1 MQYCPSPGGVS
12 VLWQRRSLG
21 SGKRPLFLSPPL
33 RVCALVPGAQLGAPL
48 CSPGAHSF
56 AARPS
61 PPPPPCCSSSFPQP
75 AAAMADSAS
84 ESDTDGAGGNSSSSA
99 AMQSS
104 CSSTSGG
111 GGGGGGGSGGGKSG
125 GIVISPFR
133 LEELTN
139 RLASLQQENKVLK
152 IELETYKLKC
162 KALQEENRDLRK
174 ASVTIQARAEQ
185 EEEFISNTLFKKIQ
199 ALQKEKETL
208 AVNYE
213 KEEEFL
219 TNELSRKLM
228 QLQHEKAELEQHLEQ
243 EQEFQVNKLMK
254 KIKKLE
260 NDTISKQLTLE
271 QLRREKIDLENTLE
285 QEQEALVNRLWKR
298 MDKLEAEKRI
308 LQEKLDQPVSAP
320 PSPRDISMEIDSPEN
335 MMRHIR
341 FLKNEVERLKK
352 QLRAA
357 QLQHSEKMAQYLE
370 EERHMREENL
380 RLQRKLQREMER
392 REALCRQLSES
403 ESSLEMDDER
413 YFNEMSAQGLRPRTV
428 SSPIP
433 YTPSPSSSRPI
444 SPGLSYAS
452 HTVGFTPPTSLTRAG
467 MSYYNSPGLHVQHM
481 GTSHGITRPSP
492 RRSNSPDKFK
502 RPTPPPSP
510 NTQTP
515 VQPPPPPPPPPMQPT
530 VPSAATSQP
539 TPSQHSVHPSSQP

>member
-174 ASVTIQARAEQ
+174 ASVTI
-185 EEEFISNTLFKKIQ
+185 
-199 ALQKEKETL
+199 
-208 AVNYE
+208 
-213 KEEEFL
+213 
-219 TNELSRKLM
+219 
-228 QLQHEKAELEQHLEQ
+228 
-243 EQEFQVNKLMK
+243 
-254 KIKKLE
+254 
-260 NDTISKQLTLE
+260 
-271 QLRREKIDLENTLE
+271 
-285 QEQEALVNRLWKR
+285 
-298 MDKLEAEKRI
+298 
-308 LQEKLDQPVSAP
+308 VSAP
-320 PSPRDISMEIDSPEN
+320 RGRAAAPTSARPGRGCTRIQATPSLPQIPGN
-335 MMRHIR
+335 P
-341 FLKNEVERLKK
+341 
-352 QLRAA
+352 LRA
-357 QLQHSEKMAQYLE
+357 HSLRGPAGLR
-370 EERHMREENL
+370 EEREVSFRGH
-380 RLQRKLQREMER
+380 
-392 REALCRQLSES
+392 A
-403 ESSLEMDDER
+403 
-413 YFNEMSAQGLRPRTV
+413 GL
-428 SSPIP
+428 
-433 YTPSPSSSRPI
+433 SSS
-444 SPGLSYAS
+444 G
-452 HTVGFTPPTSLTRAG
+452 G
-467 MSYYNSPGLHVQHM
+467 
-481 GTSHGITRPSP
+481 
-492 RRSNSPDKFK
+492 
-502 RPTPPPSP
+502 
-510 NTQTP
+510 
-515 VQPPPPPPPPPMQPT
+515 
-530 VPSAATSQP
+530 
-539 TPSQHSVHPSSQP
+539 

>member
-1 MQYCPSPGGVS
+1 
-12 VLWQRRSLG
+12 
-21 SGKRPLFLSPPL
+21 
-33 RVCALVPGAQLGAPL
+33 
-48 CSPGAHSF
+48 
-56 AARPS
+56 
-61 PPPPPCCSSSFPQP
+61 
-75 AAAMADSAS
+75 MADSAS
-84 ESDTDGAGGNSSSSA
+84 ESDTDGAGSSSA
-99 AMQSS
+99 TPMSS
-104 CSSTSGG
+104 SASNSGKP
-111 GGGGGGGSGGGKSG
+111 S
-125 GIVISPFR
+125 IVISQFR

-152 IELETYKLKC
+152 IELETFKLKC

-254 KIKKLE
+254 KIKKME
-260 NDTISKQLTLE
+260 NETISKQLTLE

-320 PSPRDISMEIDSPEN
+320 PSPRDVSMEIDSPEN

-352 QLRAA
+352 SLRTTE
-357 QLQHSEKMAQYLE
+357 LQHTEKRAQYIE
-370 EERHMREENL
+370 EERHMREENI

-392 REALCRQLSES
+392 REITTEPKYLLNDKIDFLPLSS
-403 ESSLEMDDER
+403 CL
-413 YFNEMSAQGLRPRTV
+413 
-428 SSPIP
+428 
-433 YTPSPSSSRPI
+433 SR
-444 SPGLSYAS
+444 SVTGLSYGS
-452 HTVGFTPPTSLTRAG
+452 HTVGFTPPATLSRAAI
-467 MSYYNSPGLHVQHM
+467 SHYNTPALHVH
-481 GTSHGITRPSP
+481 GSSSHAVARPSP
-492 RRSNSPDKFK
+492 RRSTSPDKFK

-510 NTQTP
+510 NTHSGAQQA
-515 VQPPPPPPPPPMQPT
+515 QPPLPPPAQPMVQSMSSP
-530 VPSAATSQP
+530 AAI
-539 TPSQHSVHPSSQP
+539 SSF

>member
-1 MQYCPSPGGVS
+1 
-12 VLWQRRSLG
+12 
-21 SGKRPLFLSPPL
+21 
-33 RVCALVPGAQLGAPL
+33 
-48 CSPGAHSF
+48 
-56 AARPS
+56 
-61 PPPPPCCSSSFPQP
+61 
-75 AAAMADSAS
+75 MADSAS
-84 ESDTDGAGGNSSSSA
+84 ESDTDGAGSSSA
-99 AMQSS
+99 TPMSS
-104 CSSTSGG
+104 SASNSGKP
-111 GGGGGGGSGGGKSG
+111 S
-125 GIVISPFR
+125 IVISQFR

-152 IELETYKLKC
+152 IELETFKLKC

-174 ASVTIQARAEQ
+174 ASVTI
-185 EEEFISNTLFKKIQ
+185 
-199 ALQKEKETL
+199 
-208 AVNYE
+208 
-213 KEEEFL
+213 
-219 TNELSRKLM
+219 
-228 QLQHEKAELEQHLEQ
+228 LQHEKAELEQHLEQ

-254 KIKKLE
+254 KIKKME
-260 NDTISKQLTLE
+260 NETISKQLTLE

-320 PSPRDISMEIDSPEN
+320 PSPRDVSMEIDSPEN

-352 QLRAA
+352 SLRTTE
-357 QLQHSEKMAQYLE
+357 LQHTEKRAQYIE
-370 EERHMREENL
+370 EERHMREENI

-413 YFNEMSAQGLRPRTV
+413 YFNEMSAQGLRARTV

-444 SPGLSYAS
+444 SPGLSYGS
-452 HTVGFTPPTSLTRAG
+452 HTVGFTPPATLSRAAI
-467 MSYYNSPGLHVQHM
+467 SHYNTPALHVH
-481 GTSHGITRPSP
+481 GSSSHAVARPSP
-492 RRSNSPDKFK
+492 RRSTSPDKFK

-510 NTQTP
+510 NTHSGAQQP
-515 VQPPPPPPPPPMQPT
+515 QPPLPPPAQPMVQSMSSPAAMSQHAAQQPP
-530 VPSAATSQP
+530 SQP
-539 TPSQHSVHPSSQP
+539 

>member
-1 MQYCPSPGGVS
+1 
-12 VLWQRRSLG
+12 
-21 SGKRPLFLSPPL
+21 
-33 RVCALVPGAQLGAPL
+33 
-48 CSPGAHSF
+48 
-56 AARPS
+56 
-61 PPPPPCCSSSFPQP
+61 
-75 AAAMADSAS
+75 MADSAS
-84 ESDTDGAGGNSSSSA
+84 ESDTDGAGSSSSA
-99 AMQSS
+99 TPLSS
-104 CSSTSGG
+104 SSSTAAAPAAARD
-111 GGGGGGGSGGGKSG
+111 GKQG
-125 GIVISPFR
+125 VFISAFR

-152 IELETYKLKC
+152 IELETLRLKC
-162 KALQEENRDLRK
+162 KCLQEENRDLRR

-219 TNELSRKLM
+219 TNDLSRKLM

-260 NDTISKQLTLE
+260 NDTITKQLTLE

-341 FLKNEVERLKK
+341 FLKSEVERLKRS
-352 QLRAA
+352 LRTTE
-357 QLQHSEKMAQYLE
+357 LQHTEKRAQYIE
-370 EERHMREENL
+370 EERQMREENM

-413 YFNEMSAQGLRPRTV
+413 YFNEMSAQGLRARTV
-428 SSPIP
+428 SSPTP

-452 HTVGFTPPTSLTRAG
+452 HTVGFTPPATLSRAPHAH
-467 MSYYNSPGLHVQHM
+467 YTPPGLHIHP
-481 GTSHGITRPSP
+481 GPSHGVQRPSP
-492 RRSNSPDKFK
+492 RRSSSPDKFK

-510 NTQTP
+510 NTHSGAAQQ
-515 VQPPPPPPPPPMQPT
+515 QPPPPPPPAQPAALSGSSHPPAQP
-530 VPSAATSQP
+530 
-539 TPSQHSVHPSSQP
+539 

>member
-1 MQYCPSPGGVS
+1 
-12 VLWQRRSLG
+12 
-21 SGKRPLFLSPPL
+21 
-33 RVCALVPGAQLGAPL
+33 
-48 CSPGAHSF
+48 
-56 AARPS
+56 
-61 PPPPPCCSSSFPQP
+61 
-75 AAAMADSAS
+75 
-84 ESDTDGAGGNSSSSA
+84 
-99 AMQSS
+99 
-104 CSSTSGG
+104 
-111 GGGGGGGSGGGKSG
+111 
-125 GIVISPFR
+125 IS
-133 LEELTN
+133 
-139 RLASLQQENKVLK
+139 Q
-152 IELETYKLKC
+152 
-162 KALQEENRDLRK
+162 
-174 ASVTIQARAEQ
+174 QARAEQ

-213 KEEEFL
+213 IFFFFL

-298 MDKLEAEKRI
+298 MDKLEAEKRF
-308 LQEKLDQPVSAP
+308 PVSAP
-320 PSPRDISMEIDSPEN
+320 PSPRDISMEIVFFFF

-341 FLKNEVERLKK
+341 FLKNEVERLNFFFF
-352 QLRAA
+352 AA

-392 REALCRQLSES
+392 REALCRQLSFFFFC
-403 ESSLEMDDER
+403 LEMDDER
-413 YFNEMSAQGLRPRTV
+413 YFNFFFFQGLRPRTV

-452 HTVGFTPPTSLTRAG
+452 HTVGFTLFFFLTRAG
-467 MSYYNSPGLHVQHM
+467 MSYYNSPGLHVHFFFF
-481 GTSHGITRPSP
+481 SHGIT
-492 RRSNSPDKFK
+492 
-502 RPTPPPSP
+502 
-510 NTQTP
+510 
-515 VQPPPPPPPPPMQPT
+515 
-530 VPSAATSQP
+530 
-539 TPSQHSVHPSSQP
+539 

>member
-1 MQYCPSPGGVS
+1 
-12 VLWQRRSLG
+12 
-21 SGKRPLFLSPPL
+21 
-33 RVCALVPGAQLGAPL
+33 
-48 CSPGAHSF
+48 
-56 AARPS
+56 
-61 PPPPPCCSSSFPQP
+61 
-75 AAAMADSAS
+75 MADSAS

-111 GGGGGGGSGGGKSG
+111 GGGSSGGGGGGGGKSG

-271 QLRREKIDLENTLE
+271 QASVLIGAGGLPSATWQCPLRREKIDLENTLE

-444 SPGLSYAS
+444 SPEA
-452 HTVGFTPPTSLTRAG
+452 FTAEKQQS
-467 MSYYNSPGLHVQHM
+467 
-481 GTSHGITRPSP
+481 
-492 RRSNSPDKFK
+492 
-502 RPTPPPSP
+502 
-510 NTQTP
+510 
-515 VQPPPPPPPPPMQPT
+515 
-530 VPSAATSQP
+530 
-539 TPSQHSVHPSSQP
+539 

>member
-1 MQYCPSPGGVS
+1 
-12 VLWQRRSLG
+12 
-21 SGKRPLFLSPPL
+21 
-33 RVCALVPGAQLGAPL
+33 
-48 CSPGAHSF
+48 
-56 AARPS
+56 
-61 PPPPPCCSSSFPQP
+61 
-75 AAAMADSAS
+75 MADSAS
-84 ESDTDGAGGNSSSSA
+84 ESDTDGAGSSSA
-99 AMQSS
+99 TPMTTCASN
-104 CSSTSGG
+104 SGKP
-111 GGGGGGGSGGGKSG
+111 S
-125 GIVISPFR
+125 IVISQFR

-152 IELETYKLKC
+152 IELETFKLKC

-254 KIKKLE
+254 KIKKME
-260 NDTISKQLTLE
+260 NETISKQLTLE

-320 PSPRDISMEIDSPEN
+320 PSPRDVSMEIDSPEN

-341 FLKNEVERLKK
+341 FLKKIDLENTLEQE
-352 QLRAA
+352 Q
-357 QLQHSEKMAQYLE
+357 EKRAQYIE
-370 EERHMREENL
+370 EERHMREENV

-413 YFNEMSAQGLRPRTV
+413 YFNEMSAQGLRARTV

-444 SPGLSYAS
+444 SPGLSYGS
-452 HTVGFTPPTSLTRAG
+452 HTVGFTPPATLSRAAI
-467 MSYYNSPGLHVQHM
+467 SHYNTPALHVH
-481 GTSHGITRPSP
+481 GSSSHSVARPSP
-492 RRSNSPDKFK
+492 RRSTSPDKFK

-510 NTQTP
+510 NTHSGALQP
-515 VQPPPPPPPPPMQPT
+515 QPPLPPPAQPMVQSMSSPAAMSQQAAGAQAPP
-530 VPSAATSQP
+530 SQP
-539 TPSQHSVHPSSQP
+539 

>member
-1 MQYCPSPGGVS
+1 
-12 VLWQRRSLG
+12 
-21 SGKRPLFLSPPL
+21 
-33 RVCALVPGAQLGAPL
+33 
-48 CSPGAHSF
+48 
-56 AARPS
+56 
-61 PPPPPCCSSSFPQP
+61 
-75 AAAMADSAS
+75 MADSAS
-84 ESDTDGAGGNSSSSA
+84 ESDTDGAGNSSA
-99 AMQSS
+99 AMQTSS
-104 CSSTSGG
+104 SASSS
-111 GGGGGGGSGGGKSG
+111 GKS

-357 QLQHSEKMAQYLE
+357 QLQHTEKMAQYLE

-444 SPGLSYAS
+444 SPGL
-452 HTVGFTPPTSLTRAG
+452 
-467 MSYYNSPGLHVQHM
+467 HVQHM
-481 GTSHGITRPSP
+481 GSSHGITRPSP

-515 VQPPPPPPPPPMQPT
+515 VQPPPPPPPPAQPAVQST
-530 VPSAATSQP
+530 ASQSTTS
-539 TPSQHSVHPSSQP
+539 HNSVHPPSQP

>member
-1 MQYCPSPGGVS
+1 MLAVI
-12 VLWQRRSLG
+12 
-21 SGKRPLFLSPPL
+21 
-33 RVCALVPGAQLGAPL
+33 
-48 CSPGAHSF
+48 
-56 AARPS
+56 
-61 PPPPPCCSSSFPQP
+61 
-75 AAAMADSAS
+75 MADSAS
-84 ESDTDGAGGNSSSSA
+84 ESDTDGAGSSSATPQCSTSSSSSK
-99 AMQSS
+99 QQ
-104 CSSTSGG
+104 GF
-111 GGGGGGGSGGGKSG
+111 
-125 GIVISPFR
+125 VISPFR

-152 IELETYKLKC
+152 IELETFKLKC

-341 FLKNEVERLKK
+341 YLKSEVEKLKK
-352 QLRAA
+352 NLRTAE
-357 QLQHSEKMAQYLE
+357 LQHTENRAQYIE
-370 EERHMREENL
+370 EERLMREENI
-380 RLQRKLQREMER
+380 RLQRKLQREVER

-413 YFNEMSAQGLRPRTV
+413 YFNELSAQGLRPRTV

-444 SPGLSYAS
+444 SPEAI
-452 HTVGFTPPTSLTRAG
+452 P
-467 MSYYNSPGLHVQHM
+467 
-481 GTSHGITRPSP
+481 
-492 RRSNSPDKFK
+492 KK
-502 RPTPPPSP
+502 K
-510 NTQTP
+510 
-515 VQPPPPPPPPPMQPT
+515 
-530 VPSAATSQP
+530 
-539 TPSQHSVHPSSQP
+539 